1 MFIIAWLSMA
11 NTWDGDYDA
20 LENQSMTAH
29 QQKFADASGFDEVHD
44 IILGRCSMCHAR
56 EPVFE
61 GIRWA
66 PKGVYLE
73 TANEIAGAAKEI
85 YIQAGVTHAMPP
97 ANITEL
103 PEEDR
108 VKIVK
113 WYRAANG
120 TQVSRAGQ

>member
-1 MFIIAWLSMA
+1 
-11 NTWDGDYDA
+11 
-20 LENQSMTAH
+20 
-29 QQKFADASGFDEVHD
+29 
-44 IILGRCSMCHAR
+44 MCHAR
-56 EPVFE
+56 EPVYE
-61 GIRWA
+61 GIYWA

-108 VKIVK
+108 MKIVK
-113 WYRAANG
+113 WFRAANG
-120 TQVSRAGQ
+120 TQVSLAGQ